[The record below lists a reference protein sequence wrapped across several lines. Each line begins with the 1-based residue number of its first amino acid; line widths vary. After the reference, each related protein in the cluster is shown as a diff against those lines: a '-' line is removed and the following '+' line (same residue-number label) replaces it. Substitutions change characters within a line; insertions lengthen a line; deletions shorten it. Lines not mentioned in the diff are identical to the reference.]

1 MFVPDHADSSDV
13 IIVRVFFS
21 IDKDVK
27 LQQSTDIDAAGLYKG
42 GSSILSFKTDP
53 KSHVP
58 ASKPII
64 LPQFQAIAE

>member
-27 LQQSTDIDAAGLYKG
+27 LQQSTDIDATAGLYKG

-58 ASKPII
+58 ASKPIN
-64 LPQFQAIAE
+64 LP